1 MFDQLQKIVAYL
13 IRWVLPAQEAPIV
26 GRRGYGIIEPGTVHS
41 HPAQHTIQE
50 IKSMSQLGERF
61 RQAREAQGISL
72 AQAATETRIRQQL
85 LSALEDGRY
94 DLLPNDVVSKG
105 FVRNYA
111 QLLGLPADEMVD
123 LYRLERGA
131 SGPIQVKP
139 VANTPQTRS
148 YGLPGFFAVFF
159 VTIALVGLTYV
170 TLSASGVIQ
179 GQGTGVADLN
189 APTTLAV
196 ATPTQLNAPTAENS
210 PTTAA
215 TDAVA
220 AAATEP
226 PADET
231 ATPTVAV
238 AGVQQP
244 PAETIP
250 TPTATR
256 TPPAEAAAATISPT
270 PQPGPSATP
279 EAPIVVEVATLPG
292 PGEGSW
298 LRVRT
303 DNVVVYE
310 QIMAPGQRQ
319 VFTAQRQVNIRAGN
333 PTFVQVSVNG
343 LPPETLGQV
352 PGEPVDWSWPP
363 Q

>member
-1 MFDQLQKIVAYL
+1 
-13 IRWVLPAQEAPIV
+13 
-26 GRRGYGIIEPGTVHS
+26 
-41 HPAQHTIQE
+41 
-50 IKSMSQLGERF
+50 MSQLGERF
-61 RQAREAQGISL
+61 RQARETQGLSL
-72 AQAATETRIRQQL
+72 AQAATETRIRQQM

-111 QLLGLPADEMVD
+111 QLLGLPTDEMVD

-131 SGPIQVKP
+131 SGPIQIKP
-139 VANTPQTRS
+139 VANAPRPRS

-159 VTIALVGLTYV
+159 VTVALVGLTYV
-170 TLSASGVIQ
+170 TLSASGIIQ
-179 GQGTGVADLN
+179 GQGSNVADLN
-189 APTTLAV
+189 ATTTLAV
-196 ATPTQLNAPTAENS
+196 ATPTQLNAPATEPI

-215 TDAVA
+215 SDSVV

-226 PADET
+226 PADVS
-231 ATPTVAV
+231 ATPTAAV

-244 PAETIP
+244 PAETVPVPTEALIP
-250 TPTATR
+250 DTEATAVT
-256 TPPAEAAAATISPT
+256 ASPT
-270 PQPGPSATP
+270 PQPSATP
-279 EAPIVVEVATLPG
+279 EAPIVVEVATLSG

-303 DNVVVYE
+303 DNVIVYE
-310 QIMAPGQRQ
+310 QIMGPGQQQ